1 MQLQDSRQ
9 ASSYIENILT
19 KIEFTPQLNPQQEN
33 SEKTEQSRPLIIPN
47 GRQQIDH
54 SKSAIHWPM

>member
-54 SKSAIHWPM
+54 S